1 MYDLQMYD
9 RKLCS
14 ACLVKISFRSNFH
27 HYSNVLFD
35 QNTQTDT
42 LHGFGL
48 IFRTPGEY
56 ILINHQRIG
65 CNSHQKVG
73 EGTWC
78 SNPLKSLQKFT
89 QLLLPEPALAASS
102 AQVVVVKLLPT
113 EGSFSDRSGLVTHSQ
128 FYTANSPWIMASGW
142 SRFFI

>member
-1 MYDLQMYD
+1 MYDQQMYD
-9 RKLCS
+9 RKPCS

-48 IFRTPGEY
+48 IFRIPGDN
-56 ILINHQRIG
+56 ISINHQRTG

-73 EGTWC
+73 AGTWC